1 MGLWRFAQ
9 LQLQFLRTPL
19 AVEDIILYD
28 MTKEIYS
35 GDLVVLQSL
44 SASEAA
50 NLCLL
55 LLRIYG
61 VVRSTQYVV
70 SGSGMNM

>member
-28 MTKEIYS
+28 MTKEI
-35 GDLVVLQSL
+35 
-44 SASEAA
+44 
-50 NLCLL
+50 
-55 LLRIYG
+55 
-61 VVRSTQYVV
+61 
-70 SGSGMNM
+70 